1 MAGNG
6 GPLRMLASA
15 AAMEEAVDIDPAL
28 MAVVNAEWG
37 ESVMQSFGPL
47 LPADADDMAAEGA
60 LAPAEELGAM
70 ERAIN
75 AALDALPAADR
86 EALGMLPAAD
96 GDGAMQ
102 QGGRRRRRMRGG
114 VVTRAQFK
122 KALAATAV
130 AAQAMQTA
138 AAAAAPQSA
147 NILGFAIRQCLAAG
161 RRVPGNIDRALASL
175 LKVASLGAK
184 AGALTYAVLHPTI
197 ITGPA
202 KFLLSLVITLEKS
215 VSPKWAEILP
225 TYGNAFKDL
234 TAIASGAVGA
244 VMDYPVGTLFFA
256 AAYYA
261 SRAKGGSV
269 MKLIQEDAAAA
280 KAAGGAAAKMAGD
293 AMTGFIGDIM
303 SLAAAESAASKAE
316 IQSALESL
324 HVELGRKMAERGPG
338 ARAPS
343 RPGDG
348 ASSSV
353 AGRRTRRH
361 RRHRPSA
368 PTRKAR
374 RTSYGGRKHYTRPR
388 RG

>member
-1 MAGNG
+1 
-6 GPLRMLASA
+6 
-15 AAMEEAVDIDPAL
+15 ME
-28 MAVVNAEWG
+28 
-37 ESVMQSFGPL
+37 SFGPL
-47 LPADADDMAAEGA
+47 LPADAASAQGA
-60 LAPAEELGAM
+60 LAPAEELGTMESAIDRALAE
-70 ERAIN
+70 ERASG
-75 AALDALPAADR
+75 ALP
-86 EALGMLPAAD
+86 PAD
-96 GDGAMQ
+96 GDEAAMQ

-122 KALAATAV
+122 KALAATAA

-147 NILGFAIRQCLAAG
+147 NILGFAIRECLAMG

-175 LKVASLGAK
+175 LKVAAVGAQ

-202 KFLLSLVITLEKS
+202 KFLLSLAITLEKS

-225 TYGNAFKDL
+225 KYGSAFADL
-234 TAIASGAVGA
+234 TAIARGAVGA
-244 VMDYPVGTLFFA
+244 VTDYPVGTLFFA

-269 MKLIQEDAAAA
+269 MALMQADA
-280 KAAGGAAAKMAGD
+280 KAAQGLVAGAAATVAKATTD
-293 AMTGFIGDIM
+293 FYEDLV
-303 SLAAAESAASKAE
+303 SLAGAEAGKNNLASDLRK
-316 IQSALESL
+316 
-324 HVELGRKMAERGPG
+324 LGADIKQKMAERGDG
-338 ARAPS
+338 ARAPV
-343 RPGDG
+343 RPGDEEEAKMAAEKG
-348 ASSSV
+348 
-353 AGRRTRRH
+353 GRRTRRH

-374 RTSYGGRKHYTRPR
+374 RSSYGGRKHYTRPR

>member
-28 MAVVNAEWG
+28 MAVVNAEWE
-37 ESVMQSFGPL
+37 ESVMESFGPL
-47 LPADADDMAAEGA
+47 LPADAASAQGA

-70 ERAIN
+70 ESAIDRAL
-75 AALDALPAADR
+75 AEERASGALP
-86 EALGMLPAAD
+86 PAD

-102 QGGRRRRRMRGG
+102 EGGRRRRRMRGG

-122 KALAATAV
+122 KALAATAA

-138 AAAAAPQSA
+138 AATAAPQSA

-202 KFLLSLVITLEKS
+202 KYLLSLAITLEKS

-225 TYGNAFKDL
+225 KYGSAFADL
-234 TAIASGAVGA
+234 TAIARGAVGA
-244 VMDYPVGTLFFA
+244 VTDYPVGTLFFA

-261 SRAKGGSV
+261 SRAKGGDV
-269 MKLIQEDAAAA
+269 MALMQADA
-280 KAAGGAAAKMAGD
+280 KAAQGLAEGAAATVAKATTD
-293 AMTGFIGDIM
+293 FYEDLV
-303 SLAAAESAASKAE
+303 SLAGAEAE
-316 IQSALESL
+316 KNNLARDLRALGAE
-324 HVELGRKMAERGPG
+324 VKKKMAERAPG
-338 ARAPS
+338 ARAPQ
-343 RPGDG
+343 RGDVEQAMAAEG
-348 ASSSV
+348 
-353 AGRRTRRH
+353 GRRTRRH

-374 RTSYGGRKHYTRPR
+374 RSSYGGRKHYTRPR